1 MVFGILLNVPS
12 HDLIYS
18 CGKKIQENKNEKSRR
33 VVDHLLEMLS
43 FYFIRPPPSPLTP
56 LPSPLSPHPSLT
68 S

>member
-12 HDLIYS
+12 HDLIYP
-18 CGKKIQENKNEKSRR
+18 CGKKILENKNEKSRR

-56 LPSPLSPHPSLT
+56 P
-68 S
+68 

>member
-12 HDLIYS
+12 HDLIYP

-43 FYFIRPPPSPLTP
+43 FHFIRPPPSPLTP
-56 LPSPLSPHPSLT
+56 P
-68 S
+68 